1 MLNRRINILV
11 CANRRLDANIGLAR
25 LLVVVFVFVWRDTV
39 MKPVETPNV
48 DAEIDDATLIL
59 RIAQQN
65 RAAFHSLYDR
75 YAGHALG
82 LAARVLND
90 TALGEDV
97 VQEAFMRIW
106 HNANKFDVTR
116 GSAKTWI
123 LTVVH
128 RLAIDSHR
136 RRQARPTLLIDAPE
150 YEDWDLPDEG
160 ASVPEAVES
169 RLSQQQV
176 QQAMCALPE
185 AHRSILELAYFK
197 GMTHREIA
205 DHLSE
210 PLGTV
215 HSRVRQGMILLKK
228 MLWNKVEA

>member
-1 MLNRRINILV
+1 MES
-11 CANRRLDANIGLAR
+11 
-25 LLVVVFVFVWRDTV
+25 
-39 MKPVETPNV
+39 VETPATDN
-48 DAEIDDATLIL
+48 EHDDATLITL
-59 RIAQQN
+59 IA
-65 RAAFHSLYDR
+65 RRDRDAFHSLYDR
-75 YAGHALG
+75 YAGQALG
-82 LAARVLND
+82 LASRVLDD

-106 HNANKFDVTR
+106 HHADKFDVAR
-116 GSAKTWI
+116 GSAKTWL

-128 RLAIDSHR
+128 RLGHR
-136 RRQARPTLLIDAPE
+136 FPQTASVAPDGADRRAG

-160 ASVPEAVES
+160 AGVAETVET

-176 QQAMCALPE
+176 QLALCALPE

-205 DHLSE
+205 DHLAE

-228 MLWNKVEA
+228 LLGTKVEA